1 MTQIPEV
8 TGLGMKIKLQGFLV
22 QREGRL
28 PLLEA
33 SSVPESKTLAKEV
46 IMESAGEYDTAI
58 EHQEVLSSGPQHLRR
73 TWAQ

>member
-8 TGLGMKIKLQGFLV
+8 TGLGVMIKLQGFLV

-28 PLLEA
+28 PSMEA
-33 SSVPESKTLAKEV
+33 SPVPESKTLAKEA

-58 EHQEVLSSGPQHLRR
+58 ENQEVLSSGPQHLRR
-73 TWAQ
+73 SWAQ

>member
-1 MTQIPEV
+1 M
-8 TGLGMKIKLQGFLV
+8 

-33 SSVPESKTLAKEV
+33 SSVPESKTLAKEA

-58 EHQEVLSSGPQHLRR
+58 ENQEVLSSGPQHLRR
-73 TWAQ
+73 SWAQ